1 MANPGSW
8 AVVLPDKSAQMQ
20 NQLLSTL
27 YTRNMQQQR
36 IQSLQQQR
44 ELVRNQN
51 LTKFLGENFK
61 DSNYAT
67 GTAADPVINQMTSDA
82 REKFA
87 KVIHDNPNMD
97 EAELEMQ
104 MQQELGKISQYSS
117 KIKAGKQAIDD
128 QTGRLANEPGVD
140 VAGLRNGA
148 MTNFLYNV
156 DPGGSKTLRSLDQL
170 DPSKNYVN
178 DTLSNSPELY
188 VQGDQP
194 IAKAIEGYKP
204 KKGGDTAISENKGV
218 TTENKYT
225 DQVYPWQAPTKDAKG
240 NVTGIQMNG
249 QPATLA
255 DGTILKDPKTG
266 QPLQIVNDETAGM
279 FNTPGAQAM
288 VRRDVNQYIKDNGG
302 KPEDFPVGSEGYN
315 MLSKHILYNKLNE
328 LTPSEFTHERKQTDA
343 SIVTKMQLGVVDALG
358 RTITRSEEQKEQELL
373 GSRNGKIRLAA
384 SFDPTVIS
392 AGKPYTDQN
401 SGKQYI
407 DVTDAVGGFHTLA
420 DEKGTTVDTK
430 TGEKIPGPKQIDR
443 VMIDPQNPGVIYTE
457 EHPVSADGGVDENQS
472 HIVEYKGKDIDALL
486 TRHATANGY
495 KSLKEVRD
503 INDKIPIQP
512 NMAAVRQLRA
522 ELEFQRRQNS
532 NLNPQTPVPMQ

>member
-36 IQSLQQQR
+36 MQSLQQQR

-67 GTAADPVINQMTSDA
+67 GTAADPVINHMTSDA

-194 IAKAIEGYKP
+194 ITKAIEGYKP
-204 KKGGDTAISENKGV
+204 KKGGDTSISENQGV
-218 TTENKYT
+218 TVENKYT
-225 DQVYPWQAPTKDAKG
+225 DQVYPWQTVAKDGKG
-240 NVTGIQMNG
+240 NATGIQMQG

-255 DGTILKDPKTG
+255 DGTVLKDPKTG
-266 QPLQIVNDETAGM
+266 QPLQIVNDETASM

-302 KPEDFPVGSEGYN
+302 KPEEFPVGSEGYN
-315 MLSKHILYNKLNE
+315 MLAKHVLYNKLNE

-358 RTITRSEEQKEQELL
+358 RTISKADERRMDELL
-373 GSRNGKIRLAA
+373 NGSFGRLRQAA
-384 SFDPTVIS
+384 NFSPQALQAGIPYKDPI
-392 AGKPYTDQN
+392 
-401 SGKQYI
+401 SGKQFV
-407 DVTDAVGGFHTLA
+407 DVTDFTGGIKTAA
-420 DEKGTTVDTK
+420 DKK
-430 TGEKIPGPKQIDR
+430 STGQYDPGYKQVQR
-443 VMIDPQNPGVIYTE
+443 VLIDPANPGKIYTVE
-457 EHPVSADGGVDENQS
+457 GTDGHLQ
-472 HIVEYKGKDIDALL
+472 EYKADDIDALQL
-486 TRHATANGY
+486 RHSEANGY
-495 KSLKEVRD
+495 KNLSDVKTL
-503 INDKIPIQP
+503 INKIPIQP
-512 NMAAVRQLRA
+512 NQPAARQLRA
-522 ELEFQRRQNS
+522 DMEYQRRQTG
-532 NLNPQTPVPMQ
+532 NLSPQTPIPMQ